1 MLHDTMADNLLSL
14 YCLVDGDVISKACSL
29 AIPSTET
36 VGQLR
41 STIHLSKPVWFKE
54 LEAEDLTL
62 WSVSIPDDDDD
73 DDDDDDEDLSIC
85 LDNIPNK
92 KKLKATRELSDVFHE
107 KPAKRMIHIIVQ
119 RPPRGNADAL
129 SSITTFMLFIVFTN
143 LNSHTNIVHTPIPAR
158 ASTPLPGYL
167 SDNSRPGTPLSGEC
181 NCCFFICITAPWSF
195 HISSF
200 FPNQLGDL

>member
-1 MLHDTMADNLLSL
+1 MADNLLSL
-14 YCLVDGDVISKACSL
+14 YCLVDGDVISKAFSL

-73 DDDDDDEDLSIC
+73 DDLPVC

-92 KKLKATRELSDVFHE
+92 DRKKLKATRELSDVFRE

-119 RPPRGNADAL
+119 RPP
-129 SSITTFMLFIVFTN
+129 
-143 LNSHTNIVHTPIPAR
+143 P
-158 ASTPLPGYL
+158 
-167 SDNSRPGTPLSGEC
+167 
-181 NCCFFICITAPWSF
+181 
-195 HISSF
+195 
-200 FPNQLGDL
+200 